1 MDTSRHS
8 EGSVVIRRA
17 TPNDVEALKAFVKM
31 VIDEVYV
38 YLWAIP
44 SLAGHR
50 SAISN
55 RIDSEDWTQAWV
67 AFDDDVLIGTVRTSE
82 EWLEDLWVLDK
93 YRGRG
98 VGRQLLLRGEAEIRE
113 RGYKTSRLRVVKANE
128 SAVAF
133 YKRMGWHEV
142 KEFPYQDLPPIAML
156 ELSKT

>member
-1 MDTSRHS
+1 METSGQN
-8 EGSVVIRRA
+8 EGSLVIRRA

-50 SAISN
+50 SAIST

-67 AFDDDVLIGTVRTSE
+67 AFEGDILIATARTSE

-93 YRGRG
+93 YRNQG
-98 VGRQLLLRGEAEIRE
+98 VGRQLLLRGEAEIRA
-113 RGYKTSRLRVVKANE
+113 RGYRTSRLRVVKANE

-142 KEFPYQDLPPIAML
+142 RELPHEDLPLIAML